1 MLTVIDLQCIRS
13 SVSGF
18 LSTDKGTRKLKEDWT
33 LNKIELYASYGFHYL
48 WTWKILHQVQINLCL
63 CVSLFWC
70 CNTLIFWRVCSSET
84 PDCRHSWKANNVTCV
99 RIFLLLPVNS
109 MSVVLACD
117 VELRPYVHT
126 HSKGIIYV
134 CLLEITPIFSCPS
147 LCHVGLLRNGHMLQS

>member
-1 MLTVIDLQCIRS
+1 MIYRAIQLIQIFLADGRTDGRTKVIQEVLADL
-13 SVSGF
+13 
-18 LSTDKGTRKLKEDWT
+18 
-33 LNKIELYASYGFHYL
+33 
-48 WTWKILHQVQINLCL
+48 KILNQAQIHLCL

-109 MSVVLACD
+109 MSVVVAYD

-134 CLLEITPIFSCPS
+134 FLLEITPIFSCPS
-147 LCHVGLLRNGHMLQS
+147 LCHVGLLRNGQMLQSYM